1 MAIAN
6 LPSNVP
12 AIMVKEMLDRAPA
25 FRRIGVAFDNIKIG
39 KQSGASIIRTRWIN
53 GAISVTPEPQGQNP
67 TTQALTAESYTAT
80 MQRYSA
86 AYATSRYND
95 DLNPLDWAKGQS
107 DVLMT
112 EVEST
117 RERLQYNAALSGT
130 NVIYNSAAITT
141 RQTVNGVIT
150 LGRLQ
155 KAVASIE
162 AAKGMTFTSESG
174 GSTKV
179 GTAPTEAG
187 FYCFVHTDAH
197 PDIRNLPGFTK
208 KAEMT
213 GGNYPPGTFGCVDNI
228 VFVTSPEFVPFL
240 GAATSV
246 SNAALR
252 STGGFPDVYPFV
264 LCAKGA
270 LSGVSLGGSG
280 KAGFGNVEVFTL
292 DKADKSDITNS
303 RLVVSAAWYDCPMLV
318 SYDWLVR
325 IECGVTANPA

>member
-12 AIMVKEMLDRAPA
+12 SIMVKEMLDRAPA

-39 KQSGASIIRTRWIN
+39 KNTGASIIRTRWIN

-130 NVIYNSAAITT
+130 NVIYNSAAIAT

-155 KAVASIE
+155 TAIASIE

-174 GSTKV
+174 GSTKI
-179 GTAPTEAG
+179 GTTPTEAG
-187 FYCFVHTDAH
+187 YYCFVHTNAH

-208 KAEMT
+208 KAQMT
-213 GGNYPPGTFGCVDNI
+213 GGNYPVGTFGCVDNI
-228 VFVTSPEFVPFL
+228 VFVTSPSSSRSWVRQPASRMRPCAPQAASRTFTRMSCVPRARCLAFRLAAPARRATATWTCTCWTRRTSRTSPIPASWFRRL
-240 GAATSV
+240 GMTARCWCPTTGWFA
-246 SNAALR
+246 SNAA
-252 STGGFPDVYPFV
+252 
-264 LCAKGA
+264 
-270 LSGVSLGGSG
+270 
-280 KAGFGNVEVFTL
+280 
-292 DKADKSDITNS
+292 
-303 RLVVSAAWYDCPMLV
+303 
-318 SYDWLVR
+318 
-325 IECGVTANPA
+325 

>member
-12 AIMVKEMLDRAPA
+12 SIMQKDMLDRAEA
-25 FRRIGVAFDNIKIG
+25 FRRIDIAFDNIKIG
-39 KQSGASIIRTRWIN
+39 KNTGASVIRSRWVN
-53 GAISVTPEPQGQNP
+53 GAISVTPEPEGQNP
-67 TTQALTAESYTAT
+67 PTQALTVESYTGT

-95 DLNPLDWAKGQS
+95 DLNPLDWAKGQA

-112 EVEST
+112 QVEST

-130 NVIYNSAAITT
+130 NVLYNSAAIAT

-162 AAKGMTFTSESG
+162 AAKGKTFTSEGG

-179 GTAPTEAG
+179 GTSPVEAG

-208 KAEMT
+208 KAEMSP
-213 GGNYPPGTFGCVDNI
+213 GNYPIGTFGCVDNV

-246 SNAALR
+246 SNSALR
-252 STGGFPDVYPFV
+252 STGGFPDVYPFI

-270 LSGVSLGGSG
+270 LSGVSLAGSG
-280 KAGFGNVEVFTL
+280 KAGYGNVEVAVL

-303 RLVVSAAWYDCPMLV
+303 RIVVSAAWYDLPMLV

-325 IECGVTANPA
+325 IECAVTANPA